1 MGGMLI
7 TSKYS
12 FIFALSKASLEL
24 ISTFVKLCLSPLLLI
39 ASIIFKK
46 TEELIFQS
54 VVTFFSFTFLQNL
67 KLKVL
72 VLYLMFSP
80 KSISV
85 EQRIEQKLNT
95 IVSTLHAIL
104 IKYSISFSLNSKFL
118 IKTSSV
124 TDLIAFEANSNK
136 TLLFLE

>member
-1 MGGMLI
+1 MLI

-46 TEELIFQS
+46 TEKLIFQS

-85 EQRIEQKLNT
+85 EQKLNT

>member
-1 MGGMLI
+1 MWAMSL

-12 FIFALSKASLEL
+12 FIFALSKVSLEL
-24 ISTFVKLCLSPLLLI
+24 ISIFVKLCLSPLLPI

-46 TEELIFQS
+46 AEGLVFQS
-54 VVTFFSFTFLQNL
+54 VFTFFSFIFPQNL

-85 EQRIEQKLNT
+85 EQWIEQKLNT
-95 IVSTLHAIL
+95 IASTLHAIL
-104 IKYSISFSLNSKFL
+104 IKYSKSFSLNSKFL
-118 IKTSSV
+118 IKISSV
-124 TDLIAFEANSNK
+124 TDLIAFESELK
-136 TLLFLE
+136 